1 MLSRPLTLVLR
12 YRPISLAPLLWRSMV
27 NEVLKQA
34 APGWVAPDARV
45 YAIGDVHGCA
55 GRLADLHRLVAAD
68 LAADPVA
75 RPVLVHVGDYID
87 RGRDSAEV
95 VRMLSS
101 GPVLPGVPTTNLRGN
116 HEQMM
121 LDALTG
127 DGQRIAHWLDN
138 NAEATLRSWGTSSRQ
153 PVSEWRAALTPL
165 DHAFLNG
172 LPFHHEIDGY
182 LFVHAGL
189 RPGTVF
195 DRQTEEDMLWIRE
208 DFLDWDGKI
217 LPERPSLAIVHGHTP
232 EPRPTVAAHRIGID
246 TGAVK
251 GGPLTCAV
259 LEGRTVRF
267 LFA

>member
-1 MLSRPLTLVLR
+1 
-12 YRPISLAPLLWRSMV
+12 MV

-34 APGWVAPDARV
+34 APGWIAPDARV

-55 GRLADLHRLVAAD
+55 SRLADLHRLLAED
-68 LAADPVA
+68 LASDPVA

-101 GPVLPGVPTTNLRGN
+101 APVVPGMPTINLRGN

-127 DGQRIAHWLDN
+127 ERQRVAHWLDN
-138 NAEATLRSWGTSSRQ
+138 NAEATLRSWGTSSRH
-153 PVSEWRAALTPL
+153 PVAAWRAALTPL

-172 LPFHHEIDGY
+172 LPFYHQIDGY
-182 LFVHAGL
+182 LFVHAGV
-189 RPGTVF
+189 RPGVAL
-195 DRQTEEDMLWIRE
+195 DQQAEDDMLWIRE
-208 DFLDWDGKI
+208 DFLEWNGTV
-217 LPERPSLAIVHGHTP
+217 LPEQPGLAIVHGHTP
-232 EPRPTVAAHRIGID
+232 EPQPTVAANRIGID

-259 LEGRTVRF
+259 LEARTVRF
-267 LFA
+267 LYA